1 MKSFILK
8 RFKATCKNIKKY
20 GMFIK
25 NFYVLFKN
33 EQFRLSGFKPD
44 NTDCEFLNDFK
55 TSDIDQLI
63 LTLIFR
69 FGVDFGLQNW
79 T

>member
-1 MKSFILK
+1 MAFLLRIFTYCL
-8 RFKATCKNIKKY
+8 
-20 GMFIK
+20 
-25 NFYVLFKN
+25 KN
-33 EQFRLSGFKPD
+33 EQFRLSGFNPD

-55 TSDIDQLI
+55 ISDIDQLI

-69 FGVDFGLQNW
+69 FGVDFGLYNW

>member
-1 MKSFILK
+1 MAFLLRI
-8 RFKATCKNIKKY
+8 FMYC
-20 GMFIK
+20 F
-25 NFYVLFKN
+25 N
-33 EQFRLSGFKPD
+33 EQFGLSGFKPD

-55 TSDIDQLI
+55 ISDIDQLI